1 MNNAGK
7 IYVNESETFFKEFKA
22 CLKKHISIKEKKMDK
37 FKGNNGTKEMFLPL
51 IEKEDEECKWL
62 TIGIDSSIKVESQF
76 KEKYEKCKIFGAD
89 PYPPK
94 NFTSI
99 GKLFSFGI
107 DLDNT
112 FNTAIVPINGS
123 DVPKEVQVY
132 SLPNLLINYIHSKT
146 IYYLKMDIEGYEYKI
161 LESLVGNE
169 RYAHSGLVFC
179 QISVN
184 LHNPKMPS
192 SHPAVKELNMA
203 KECAIGMK
211 WRIKE
216 EVFREALATLN
227 YEAIFSSVLKA
238 SSIPGL
244 EYYLYLDSDAVDSS
258 LNINLYLD
266 FKMVKKVKAT
276 FTVSVKSANYQ
287 RIIVNHIS
295 DKTTDWGTICKEV
308 LCARYQILDPKFKF
322 FVDGYMEIE
331 LEGTLELI
339 SGIKKKPSRALSL
352 AQLLW
357 KSDDEKDVAFVV
369 EDQIVKVHKWVL
381 SANSPV
387 FKAEMESGMKEAQ
400 EKKITVTDFS
410 VEIVKI
416 FVEYCYER
424 DIRNVV
430 NEENASEL
438 LHFSDKYDVARVH
451 RIG

>member
-1 MNNAGK
+1 MNS
-7 IYVNESETFFKEFKA
+7 IES
-22 CLKKHISIKEKKMDK
+22 K
-37 FKGNNGTKEMFLPL
+37 F
-51 IEKEDEECKWL
+51 
-62 TIGIDSSIKVESQF
+62 
-76 KEKYEKCKIFGAD
+76 
-89 PYPPK
+89 
-94 NFTSI
+94 
-99 GKLFSFGI
+99 
-107 DLDNT
+107 
-112 FNTAIVPINGS
+112 
-123 DVPKEVQVY
+123 
-132 SLPNLLINYIHSKT
+132 
-146 IYYLKMDIEGYEYKI
+146 
-161 LESLVGNE
+161 
-169 RYAHSGLVFC
+169 
-179 QISVN
+179 
-184 LHNPKMPS
+184 
-192 SHPAVKELNMA
+192 A
-203 KECAIGMK
+203 KECSIGMK

-227 YEAIFSSVLKA
+227 HEAIVSSVLKA

-258 LNINLYLD
+258 LNINLYLE

-331 LEGTLELI
+331 LEGTLELV

-357 KSDDEKDVAFVV
+357 KNDDEKDVAFVV
-369 EDQIVKVHKWVL
+369 EDQLVNVHKWVL
-381 SANSPV
+381 TANSPV

-416 FVEYCYER
+416 FVDYCYER
-424 DIRNVV
+424 DIRNDV
-430 NEENASEL
+430 NEGNASEL
-438 LHFSDKYDVARVH
+438 LHFSDKYDVEPLHNLVQNFLTDKLAEENVCKLANMSITSNAKELRECCVCFLMKYVGQCAVIDGFSTVDKEITSE
-451 RIG
+451 IGRRCFLSFSD